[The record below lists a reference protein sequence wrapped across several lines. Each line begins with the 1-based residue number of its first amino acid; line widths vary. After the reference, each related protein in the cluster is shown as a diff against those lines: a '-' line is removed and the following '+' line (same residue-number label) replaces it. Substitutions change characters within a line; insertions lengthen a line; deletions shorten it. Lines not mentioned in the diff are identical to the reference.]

1 MCKPSVA
8 QLSNAK
14 AWGYD
19 AGMKWWERGEGGGM
33 RAEQIP
39 NMSGIKHNNDLVGGR
54 AEEDVNNR
62 LNWFYYDIYNEFV
75 IW

>member
-1 MCKPSVA
+1 MLKHEVTMREWS
-8 QLSNAK
+8 
-14 AWGYD
+14 G
-19 AGMKWWERGEGGGM
+19 GRGGEGGGM